1 MALAL
6 VAAGG
11 QPAHGRRTGATMA
24 TVIDAQARTD
34 LPTTNGRAA
43 LAPVLELDGL
53 TLGYDGHEIIH
64 DLSLGVTP
72 GEIFGL
78 VGPSGGGKTTLLRAA
93 LGLLAPTEGEA
104 RLFGEPALRLPRRLR
119 QRVGYMPQSFTLYP
133 NLTVG
138 ENLDFV
144 AGLYGLGWRHRRRR
158 IRETLETMD
167 LSEHRG
173 KVARDLSGGMQR
185 RLQLAAAL
193 LHEPSLLV
201 VDEPTAGID
210 PVLRARCWEEF
221 HAIADGGCT
230 VFFTTQYVNEAEQC
244 DYVALVAGGGLLAEG
259 TPAELR
265 RKAFGGDVVDL
276 ASPSLDWSAVSE
288 LARLPMV
295 LGIDRAT
302 QGWVRVLVADAARA
316 TPDLVRALEDAD
328 CHVEAADASQ
338 PSFDEVFTRL
348 VERRE

>member
-1 MALAL
+1 
-6 VAAGG
+6 
-11 QPAHGRRTGATMA
+11 MA
-24 TVIDAQARTD
+24 TATQPRTRSD
-34 LPTTNGRAA
+34 VPAA
-43 LAPVLELDGL
+43 NDRPGAPVIELVGL
-53 TLGYDGHEIIH
+53 TLGYDGQEIIRN
-64 DLSLGVTP
+64 LSLAVTP
-72 GEIFGL
+72 GQIYGL

-93 LGLLAPTEGEA
+93 LGLLQPMEGEA
-104 RLFGEPALRLPRRLR
+104 RLFGEPALTLPRRLR
-119 QRVGYMPQSFTLYP
+119 QRIGYMPQSFALYP
-133 NLTVG
+133 NLTVR

-158 IRETLETMD
+158 IRETLDTMD

-221 HAIADGGCT
+221 RAIADSGRT

-259 TPAELR
+259 TPAALR
-265 RKAFGGDVVDL
+265 RLAYGGDVVDL
-276 ASPSLDWSAVSE
+276 ASPCLDWSAVSQV
-288 LARLPMV
+288 ARLPLV
-295 LGIDRAT
+295 LGVDRAAP
-302 QGWVRVLVADAARA
+302 GWVRVLVEDAARA
-316 TPDLVRALEDAD
+316 TPELVRALEDAN

-348 VERRE
+348 VERRR

>member
-1 MALAL
+1 M
-6 VAAGG
+6 
-11 QPAHGRRTGATMA
+11 MA
-24 TVIDAQARTD
+24 TVIDARAHSALPATD
-34 LPTTNGRAA
+34 GRAS
-43 LAPVLELDGL
+43 LAPALELDGL
-53 TLGYDGHEIIH
+53 MLAYDGHEVIH
-64 DLSLGVTP
+64 NLSLAVTP
-72 GEIFGL
+72 GQIYGL

-93 LGLLAPTEGEA
+93 LGLLAPHEGEA
-104 RLFGEPALRLPRRLR
+104 RLFGQPSLTLPRRLR

-133 NLTVG
+133 NLTVR

-158 IRETLETMD
+158 IRQTLDTMD
-167 LSEHRG
+167 LSAHRG

-210 PVLRARCWEEF
+210 PVLRARCWDEF
-221 HAIADGGCT
+221 RAMADSGCT

-259 TPAELR
+259 TPAALR
-265 RKAFGGDVVDL
+265 RLAYGGDVVDL
-276 ASPSLDWSAVSE
+276 ATPDQDWSAVSY
-288 LARLPMV
+288 LARLPLV
-295 LGIDRAT
+295 LAIDDAKPGR
-302 QGWVRVLVADAARA
+302 VRVLVEDAARA
-316 TPDLVRALEDAD
+316 TPELVRALEDAN
-328 CHVEAADASQ
+328 CHVESADASQ

-348 VERRE
+348 VERRG

>member
-1 MALAL
+1 
-6 VAAGG
+6 
-11 QPAHGRRTGATMA
+11 MA
-24 TVIDAQARTD
+24 TIVEPRARAD
-34 LPTTNGRAA
+34 EARANGHVD
-43 LAPVLELDGL
+43 LAPVLELDAL
-53 TLGYDGHEIIH
+53 TVGYGGSEVFHN
-64 DLSLGVTP
+64 LSLTVTP
-72 GEIFGL
+72 GQIYGL

-93 LGLLAPTEGEA
+93 LGLLAPDEGEA
-104 RLFGEPALRLPRRLR
+104 RLFGEPALALPRRQR
-119 QRVGYMPQSFTLYP
+119 QRIGYVPQSFTLYP

-158 IRETLETMD
+158 SRAMLDAME
-167 LSEHRG
+167 LSDHRG

-210 PVLRARCWEEF
+210 PVLRARCWDEF
-221 HAIADGGCT
+221 RTIADSGCT

-259 TPAELR
+259 TPDALR
-265 RKAFGGDVVDL
+265 RLAYGGDVVDL
-276 ASPSLDWSAVSE
+276 AAPDLNWSAVSE
-288 LARLPMV
+288 LARLPLV
-295 LGIDRAT
+295 RGVDRAAP
-302 QGWVRVLVADAARA
+302 GWVRVLVDDAARA
-316 TPDLVRALEDAD
+316 TPELVRALEDAD
-328 CHVEAADASQ
+328 CHVEQADASQ

-348 VERRE
+348 VEHRA

>member
-1 MALAL
+1 M
-6 VAAGG
+6 
-11 QPAHGRRTGATMA
+11 ATMIEPQAGTDAA
-24 TVIDAQARTD
+24 TA
-34 LPTTNGRAA
+34 NGHVT
-43 LAPVLELDGL
+43 LVPVLELDGL
-53 TLGYDGHEIIH
+53 TVRFGGQEIIH
-64 DLSLGVTP
+64 NLSLAVTP
-72 GEIFGL
+72 GQIYGL

-93 LGLLAPTEGEA
+93 LGLLAPDEGEA
-104 RLFGEPALRLPRRLR
+104 RLFGEPALSLPRRLR
-119 QRVGYMPQSFTLYP
+119 QRVGYVPQSFTLYP

-158 IRETLETMD
+158 IRATLETMD

-193 LHEPSLLV
+193 LHEPGLLV

-221 HAIADGGCT
+221 RAIADSGCT

-259 TPAELR
+259 TPGALR
-265 RKAFGGDVVDL
+265 RLAYGGDVVDL
-276 ASPSLDWSAVSE
+276 AAPDLDWSAVSE
-288 LARLPMV
+288 LARLPLV
-295 LGIDRAT
+295 RGVDRAAP
-302 QGWVRVLVADAARA
+302 GWVRVLVDDAARA
-316 TPDLVRALEDAD
+316 TPELVRALEDAN
-328 CHVEAADASQ
+328 CHVEQADASQ

-348 VERRE
+348 VEHRG

>member
-1 MALAL
+1 MATLVEPRRRTD
-6 VAAGG
+6 VAA
-11 QPAHGRRTGATMA
+11 ADGRGS
-24 TVIDAQARTD
+24 
-34 LPTTNGRAA
+34 
-43 LAPVLELDGL
+43 LAPVMEFDGL
-53 TLGYDGHEIIH
+53 TVRFEDHEVIH
-64 DLSLGVTP
+64 NLSLAVTP
-72 GEIFGL
+72 GQIYGL

-93 LGLLAPTEGEA
+93 LGLLAPDEGEA
-104 RLFGEPALRLPRRLR
+104 RLFGEPALTLPRRLR
-119 QRVGYMPQSFTLYP
+119 QRVGYVPQSFTLYP

-158 IRETLETMD
+158 IRATLDTMD

-185 RLQLAAAL
+185 RLQLAAAM

-221 HAIADGGCT
+221 RTIADSGCT

-244 DYVALVAGGGLLAEG
+244 DYVVLVAGGGLLAEG
-259 TPAELR
+259 TPGALR
-265 RKAFGGDVVDL
+265 RLAYGGDVVDL
-276 ASPSLDWSAVSE
+276 AAPGLDWSTVSE
-288 LARLPMV
+288 LAHLPLV
-295 LGIDRAT
+295 RGVDRAAP
-302 QGWVRVLVADAARA
+302 GWVRVLVEDAGRA
-316 TPDLVRALEDAD
+316 TPELVRALEEAN
-328 CHVEAADASQ
+328 CRVEAANANQ

-348 VERRE
+348 VEHRG

>member
-1 MALAL
+1 MMA
-6 VAAGG
+6 
-11 QPAHGRRTGATMA
+11 TA
-24 TVIDAQARTD
+24 TVIEPRPPRTD
-34 LPTTNGRAA
+34 RPGIDGAVA
-43 LAPVLELDGL
+43 LAPVLALDGL
-53 TLGYDGHEIIH
+53 TLGYDGREVINN
-64 DLSLGVTP
+64 LSLGVTP
-72 GEIFGL
+72 GQIYGL

-93 LGLLAPTEGEA
+93 LGLLAPIAGEA
-104 RLFGEPALRLPRRLR
+104 RLFGVPALDLPRRLR
-119 QRVGYMPQSFTLYP
+119 QRVGYMPQQFALYP

-158 IRETLETMD
+158 IRHTLETME
-167 LSEHRG
+167 LGEHRG

-210 PVLRARCWEEF
+210 PVLRARCWDEF
-221 HAIADGGCT
+221 RAMANSGCT

-259 TPAELR
+259 TPAALR
-265 RKAFGGDVVDL
+265 RAAFGGDVIDL
-276 ASPSLDWSAVSE
+276 AAPCLDWTTVDQ
-288 LARLPMV
+288 LAHLPLV
-295 LGIDRAT
+295 LGVDRA
-302 QGWVRVLVADAARA
+302 QPGWVRVLVDDAARA
-316 TPDLVRALEDAD
+316 TPDLVRALEDAN

-348 VERRE
+348 VEKRS